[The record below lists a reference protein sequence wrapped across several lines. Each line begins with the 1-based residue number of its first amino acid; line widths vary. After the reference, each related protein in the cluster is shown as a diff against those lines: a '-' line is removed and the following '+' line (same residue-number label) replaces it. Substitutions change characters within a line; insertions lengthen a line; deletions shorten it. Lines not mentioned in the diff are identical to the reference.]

1 MKAKVHVN
9 QFNAFGGVKLCVDA
23 QAVSID
29 HLEELTPDDID
40 ALSGAAVSEHPVIA
54 TALPG
59 CSYFLGIPYTP
70 TRSLM
75 EADVPVALAT
85 DFNPG
90 SAPSSNMSRVVQ
102 LAIMKTKML
111 PEEAI
116 AAATL
121 NGAAAMEVADRAGV
135 IARGRAANVLL
146 TREMNGLEGFA
157 YDFGLEPVEKVFIDG
172 VAL

>member
-1 MKAKVHVN
+1 M
-9 QFNAFGGVKLCVDA
+9 
-23 QAVSID
+23 
-29 HLEELTPDDID
+29 
-40 ALSGAAVSEHPVIA
+40 
-54 TALPG
+54 
-59 CSYFLGIPYTP
+59 
-70 TRSLM
+70 
-75 EADVPVALAT
+75 PVALAT

-157 YDFGLEPVEKVFIDG
+157 YDFGQEPVEKVFIDG